1 MLTRGQRRTVALI
14 VGLPLLLQIG
24 LVWLPAAASVGLS
37 FTSWNGV
44 GGLSAIQGVG
54 LKNYADL
61 ATVDPAFWP
70 AVLHNLVWLFVFL
83 VVVMPLGMVL
93 AVLLDRELRGGW
105 LYESALYLPLV
116 LSFALIGLI
125 WELQYS
131 PSDGLING
139 VLGTNRQGAIIDWL
153 GDRRLN
159 LGAVIVASAWRH
171 MGYVTLLYLA
181 GLKSVDPTLRDQAA
195 IDGAT
200 EAQTFWRVVF
210 PILRPVNVVV
220 VVITAIEALRAFDIV
235 YVINRGLNGLELM
248 SVLVVNN
255 LLGEASRIGYGSA
268 AATLLLVASIVPIAI
283 FVRWALGRE
292 AP

>member
-1 MLTRGQRRTVALI
+1 MLTRGQRRTIALI
-14 VGLPLLLQIG
+14 VGLPLLLQV
-24 LVWLPAAASVGLS
+24 LFVWLPAIASIGLS
-37 FTSWNGV
+37 FTDWNGV
-44 GGLSAIQGVG
+44 GGLGAIHVVG
-54 LKNYADL
+54 LENYANL

-70 AVLHNLVWLFVFL
+70 AVFHNLVWLFVFL
-83 VVVMPLGMVL
+83 VVVMPLGMFL
-93 AVLLDRELRGGW
+93 AVLLDRQLRGGW

-116 LSFALIGLI
+116 LSFAVIGLI

-139 VLGTNRQGAIIDWL
+139 VLGTNHQGAIIDWL

-159 LGAVIVASAWRH
+159 LGAVIVAAGWRH
-171 MGYVTLLYLA
+171 VGYVTLLYLA
-181 GLKSVDPTLRDQAA
+181 GLKTVDPTLREQAA

-200 EAQTFWRVVF
+200 EAQAFWRVVF
-210 PILRPVNVVV
+210 PILRPINVVV
-220 VVITAIEALRAFDIV
+220 VVITTIEALRAFDVV

>member
-24 LVWLPAAASVGLS
+24 LVWLPAVASVGLS

-44 GGLSAIQGVG
+44 GGLSAIEVVG

-61 ATVDPAFWP
+61 ATVDPSFWP

-83 VVVMPLGMVL
+83 VVVMPLGMFL

-171 MGYVTLLYLA
+171 VGYVTLLYLA

-268 AATLLLVASIVPIAI
+268 AATLLLLASIVPISI
-283 FVRWALGRE
+283 FVRWTLGRDT
-292 AP
+292 P

>member
-1 MLTRGQRRTVALI
+1 MLTRGQRRTIALI
-14 VGLPLLLQIG
+14 VGLPLLLQV
-24 LVWLPAAASVGLS
+24 LFVWLPAIASIGLS
-37 FTSWNGV
+37 FTDWNGV
-44 GGLSAIQGVG
+44 VG
-54 LKNYADL
+54 LGAIHVVALENYANL

-70 AVLHNLVWLFVFL
+70 AVFHNLVWLFVFL
-83 VVVMPLGMVL
+83 VLVMPLGMFL
-93 AVLLDRELRGGW
+93 AVLLDRQLRGGW

-116 LSFALIGLI
+116 LSFAVIGLI

-139 VLGTNRQGAIIDWL
+139 VLGTNHQGAIIDWL

-159 LGAVIVASAWRH
+159 LGAVIVAAGWRH
-171 MGYVTLLYLA
+171 VGYVTLLYLA
-181 GLKSVDPTLRDQAA
+181 GLKTVDPTLREQAA

-200 EAQTFWRVVF
+200 EAQAFWRVVF
-210 PILRPVNVVV
+210 PILRPINVVV
-220 VVITAIEALRAFDIV
+220 VVITTIEALRAFDVV

>member
-1 MLTRGQRRTVALI
+1 MLTRGQRRTVVLL
-14 VGLPLLLQIG
+14 VGLPLLFQVAF
-24 LVWLPAAASVGLS
+24 VWFPAVASVGLS
-37 FTSWNGV
+37 FTDWNGV
-44 GGLSAIQGVG
+44 GGLDAIRPVG
-54 LKNYADL
+54 LANYVNL

-70 AVLHNLVWLFVFL
+70 AVLHNLVWLAVYL
-83 VVVMPLGMVL
+83 LAVMPLGMFL

-105 LYESALYLPLV
+105 FYQSALYLPLV

-131 PSDGLING
+131 PGDGLING
-139 VLGTNRQGAIIDWL
+139 ILGTNRQGAIIDWL
-153 GDRRLN
+153 GDRSLN

-171 MGYVTLLYLA
+171 VGYVTLLYLA
-181 GLKSVDPTLRDQAA
+181 GLKSVDPTLREQAA

-200 EAQTFWRVVF
+200 EAQAFWGVVF
-210 PILRPVNVVV
+210 PVLRPINVVI

-235 YVINRGLNGLELM
+235 YVINRGLNGLELL

-268 AATLLLVASIVPIAI
+268 AATLLLLASIVPIAI
-283 FVRWALGRE
+283 FVRWALGRD
-292 AP
+292 AA

>member
-1 MLTRGQRRTVALI
+1 MLTGGQRRTIALL
-14 VGLPLLLQIG
+14 VGLPLLLQVA
-24 LVWLPAAASVGLS
+24 LVWLPAVASVGLS
-37 FTSWNGV
+37 FTDWNGV
-44 GGLSAIQGVG
+44 GGLDAIRVVG
-54 LKNYADL
+54 AQNYVNL

-70 AVLHNLVWLFVFL
+70 AVLHNLVWL
-83 VVVMPLGMVL
+83 VVYLLAVMPLGVFL

-139 VLGTNRQGAIIDWL
+139 VLGTNRQGNLIDWL
-153 GDRRLN
+153 GDRSLN

-171 MGYVTLLYLA
+171 VGYVTLLYLA
-181 GLKSVDPTLRDQAA
+181 GLKSVDPTFREQAA

-210 PILRPVNVVV
+210 PILRPINVVIV
-220 VVITAIEALRAFDIV
+220 VVTTIEALRAFDIV
-235 YVINRGLNGLELM
+235 YVINRGLNGLELL

-268 AATLLLVASIVPIAI
+268 AATLLLLASIVPIAI

-292 AP
+292 AS

>member
-44 GGLSAIQGVG
+44 GGLSAIQVVG
-54 LKNYADL
+54 LENYANL
-61 ATVDPAFWP
+61 ATVDPSFWP
-70 AVLHNLVWLFVFL
+70 AVLHNLVWLFVYL
-83 VVVMPLGMVL
+83 AVVMPLGMFL

-139 VLGTNRQGAIIDWL
+139 VLGTNHQGSIIDWL

-171 MGYVTLLYLA
+171 VGYVTLLYLA
-181 GLKSVDPTLRDQAA
+181 GLRSVGSTLFSPAR
-195 IDGAT
+195 
-200 EAQTFWRVVF
+200 
-210 PILRPVNVVV
+210 
-220 VVITAIEALRAFDIV
+220 
-235 YVINRGLNGLELM
+235 
-248 SVLVVNN
+248 
-255 LLGEASRIGYGSA
+255 
-268 AATLLLVASIVPIAI
+268 
-283 FVRWALGRE
+283 
-292 AP
+292 

>member
-1 MLTRGQRRTVALI
+1 MLTSGQRRTVALI

-44 GGLSAIQGVG
+44 GGPSAIEGVG

-61 ATVDPAFWP
+61 ATVDPSFWP

-83 VVVMPLGMVL
+83 VVVMPLGMFL

-139 VLGTNRQGAIIDWL
+139 VLGTNHQGSIIDWL

-171 MGYVTLLYLA
+171 VGYVTLLYLA
-181 GLKSVDPTLRDQAA
+181 GLRSVDPTLRDQAA

-200 EAQTFWRVVF
+200 EAQAFWRVVF
-210 PILRPVNVVV
+210 PILRPINVVV
-220 VVITAIEALRAFDIV
+220 VVVTAIEALRAFDVV
-235 YVINRGLNGLELM
+235 YVINRGLNGLELL

-268 AATLLLVASIVPIAI
+268 AATLLLLASIIPIAI
-283 FVRWALGRE
+283 FIRWALGRD
-292 AP
+292 AL

>member
-1 MLTRGQRRTVALI
+1 MLTRGQRRFVALI
-14 VGLPLLLQIG
+14 VGLPLLFQVA
-24 LVWLPAAASVGLS
+24 LVWLPAVASVGLS
-37 FTSWNGV
+37 FTDWNGV
-44 GGLSAIQGVG
+44 GGLDAIRFVG
-54 LKNYADL
+54 LANYANL

-70 AVLHNLVWLFVFL
+70 AAFHNLVWLTVYL
-83 VVVMPLGMVL
+83 LAVMPLGMFL

-131 PSDGLING
+131 PGDGLING
-139 VLGTNRQGAIIDWL
+139 VLGTNREGAIIDWL
-153 GDRRLN
+153 GDRSLN

-171 MGYVTLLYLA
+171 VGYVTLLYLA
-181 GLKSVDPTLRDQAA
+181 GLKSVDPTLREQAA

-200 EAQTFWRVVF
+200 ETEAFWRVVF
-210 PILRPVNVVV
+210 PILRPINIVV
-220 VVITAIEALRAFDIV
+220 VVITVIEALRAFDIV
-235 YVINRGLNGLELM
+235 YVINRGLNGLELL

-283 FVRWALGRE
+283 FVRWALERE
-292 AP
+292 EA

>member
-1 MLTRGQRRTVALI
+1 M
-14 VGLPLLLQIG
+14 
-24 LVWLPAAASVGLS
+24 
-37 FTSWNGV
+37 F
-44 GGLSAIQGVG
+44 
-54 LKNYADL
+54 
-61 ATVDPAFWP
+61 
-70 AVLHNLVWLFVFL
+70 
-83 VVVMPLGMVL
+83 L

-139 VLGTNRQGAIIDWL
+139 VLGTNHQGSIIDWL

-171 MGYVTLLYLA
+171 VGYVTLLYLA
-181 GLKSVDPTLRDQAA
+181 GLRSVDPTLRDQAA

-200 EAQTFWRVVF
+200 EAQAFWRVVF
-210 PILRPVNVVV
+210 PILRPINVVV
-220 VVITAIEALRAFDIV
+220 VVFTAIEALRAFDVV
-235 YVINRGLNGLELM
+235 YVINRGLNGLELL

-268 AATLLLVASIVPIAI
+268 AATLLLLASIIPIAI
-283 FVRWALGRE
+283 FIRWALGRD
-292 AP
+292 AL

>member
-1 MLTRGQRRTVALI
+1 MLTRGQRRTVVLL
-14 VGLPLLLQIG
+14 VGLPLLFQVAF
-24 LVWLPAAASVGLS
+24 VWFPAVASVGLS
-37 FTSWNGV
+37 FTDWNGV
-44 GGLSAIQGVG
+44 GGLDAIRPVG
-54 LKNYADL
+54 LANYVNL

-70 AVLHNLVWLFVFL
+70 AVLHNLVWLAVYL
-83 VVVMPLGMVL
+83 LAVMPLGMFL

-105 LYESALYLPLV
+105 FYQSALYLPLV

-131 PSDGLING
+131 PGDGLING
-139 VLGTNRQGAIIDWL
+139 ILGTNRQGAIIDWL
-153 GDRRLN
+153 GDRSLN

-171 MGYVTLLYLA
+171 VGYVTLLYLA
-181 GLKSVDPTLRDQAA
+181 GLKSVDPTLREQAA

-200 EAQTFWRVVF
+200 EAQAFWGVVF
-210 PILRPVNVVV
+210 PVLRPINVVI

-235 YVINRGLNGLELM
+235 YVINRGLNGLELL

-268 AATLLLVASIVPIAI
+268 AATLLLLASIVPIAI
-283 FVRWALGRE
+283 FIRWALGRD
-292 AP
+292 AA